1 MCSRFEMNS
10 PPRELARRFG
20 LKSPPPAPNA
30 AELRPTNQALI
41 VDRLAD
47 ETGDRAGRLM
57 AWGLAVGWD
66 TKPLINARAETLAE
80 KRTFRPLLEKRCLV
94 PATAW
99 FEWKK
104 IGRAKL
110 KNRIAPVAG
119 DVFAFAGLTDGERF
133 TIVTCGA
140 APAVAHIHHRMPVVL
155 DGEGESS
162 WIDPEVPFAEAAEL
176 LVPYAGALAAVEA
189 PPPGV
194 GVAGQSD
201 LFGR

>member
-30 AELRPTNQALI
+30 AELRPTNQALVI
-41 VDRLAD
+41 
-47 ETGDRAGRLM
+47 DRAGGRAGNIEARLC
-57 AWGLAVGWD
+57 AWGLAVTWD

-80 KRTFRPLLEKRCLV
+80 KRTFRPLLDSRCLV

-99 FEWKK
+99 FEWRKL
-104 IGRAKL
+104 GRAKL
-110 KNRIAPVAG
+110 KNRIAPEGG
-119 DVFAFAGLTDGERF
+119 DVFALAGLTDGERF

-140 APAVAHIHHRMPVVL
+140 ASAVAQIHHRMPVVL
-155 DGEGESS
+155 DAGAESS
-162 WIDPEVPFAEAAEL
+162 WIDPAVPFAEVKDL
-176 LVPYAGALAAVEA
+176 LVPFTGALVADEA

-194 GVAGQSD
+194 GRAGQSD
-201 LFGR
+201 LFG